1 MGSFQYG
8 MLVEQVALVTTAA
21 GTTSLTST
29 SKQIQD
35 FTGTTTQ
42 TVQLPPTTG
51 MIIGQF
57 FEIYNSSTGALTI
70 QYQDASSFT
79 LNPTIAA
86 GDSLVV
92 KLVSVGT
99 TNGTWVIQMP
109 ASSSTGT
116 VTSVSVVSANGFAG
130 TVATATTTPAITLS
144 TTLNTPVVAA
154 NGSAFI
160 AATTTGTGSTV
171 VLSTSPTLVTPAL
184 GTPSSV
190 VLTNAT
196 GLPLTTGVTGI
207 LPVANGG
214 TGDASFTAYAVITG
228 GTTSTAPLQSIASVG
243 TAGQVLTSN
252 GAGAQPTFQTSA
264 ATPTLTSLQVY
275 SGKTTIGSGV
285 TTISPTFS
293 TAFGSTGYAITCT
306 IMNTTDS
313 LPQFQP
319 ITITAQSTTGFTA
332 TWNVP
337 TATANYVLNWHAI
350 VNN

>member
-8 MLVEQVALVTTAA
+8 MLVEQVALTATAA

-79 LNPTIAA
+79 LNPTVAA

-99 TNGTWVIQMP
+99 TNGTWVIQTP

-130 TVATATTTPAITLS
+130 TVATATTTPAITIS
-144 TTLNTPVVAA
+144 TTLNTPVIAG
-154 NGSAFI
+154 NGTALI

-171 VLSTSPTLVTPAL
+171 VLQTSPTLITPAL

-190 VLTNAT
+190 VLTNGT

-214 TGDASFTAYAVITG
+214 TGLATLTAHDVLVGNGTG
-228 GTTSTAPLQSIASVG
+228 TVTLISPSTAGFI
-243 TAGQVLTSN
+243 LTSN
-252 GAGAQPTFQTSA
+252 GTGADPSFQAS
-264 ATPTLTSLQVY
+264 PSLTSLQIY
-275 SGKTTIGSGV
+275 AGKTTIGSGA

-293 TAFGSTGYAITCT
+293 TAFGSTGYAITCSM
-306 IMNTTDS
+306 MNTTDTN
-313 LPQFQP
+313 PQFQP

-332 TWNVP
+332 TWNAP

-350 VNN
+350 INN